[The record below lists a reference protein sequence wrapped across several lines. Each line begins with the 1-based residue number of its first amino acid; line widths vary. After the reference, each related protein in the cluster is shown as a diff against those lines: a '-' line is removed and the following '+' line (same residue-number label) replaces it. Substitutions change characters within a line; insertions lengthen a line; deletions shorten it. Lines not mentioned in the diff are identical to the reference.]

1 MARSALLRDAGI
13 ARVLNCQRDAWRSTA
28 AALVLTYLQRHG
40 PCLLEAARAF
50 CERACLPPPTHPNA
64 WGALAGHLSTI
75 GAITMTG
82 DWQHSFDPRS
92 HARLQPLWRLT

>member
-1 MARSALLRDAGI
+1 MTPGIFLKNAGI
-13 ARVLNCQRDAWRSTA
+13 AQVLNCQNDAWRSIA
-28 AALVLTYLQRHG
+28 SALVLAYIQRNG
-40 PCLLEAARAF
+40 PCLLEAARGF
-50 CERACLPPPTHPNA
+50 CDRALLPPPSHPNA